1 VKTIGVLGGLGPQA
15 TLDFIARMDR
25 VSQKLIKQTTCYG
38 YPPMTVAFVRHAPML
53 LDEKFLPVEPWK
65 ADPKLFET
73 AKKLRGSD
81 FIVIP
86 SNSPHMFKDGIEAAA
101 ECPILSIIDATI
113 AEVEKRGWKRVGV
126 IGMGEPLVYTE
137 PLKAKGYHCETL
149 STDPDLRHELEL
161 SLLFKVMEGRDGPE
175 DVALAKKAVEHV
187 RSKKVDGVIL
197 GCTELP
203 LLLGK
208 EADGPEYVNPS
219 QVLAEA
225 AIRRAI
231 A

>member
-1 VKTIGVLGGLGPQA
+1 MKTIGVLGGLGPQA
-15 TLDFIARMDR
+15 TIDFMDR
-25 VSQKLIKQTTCYG
+25 VHRVSQTLIKQTTCYG
-38 YPPMTVAFVRHAPML
+38 YPPLTVVFVRHAPML

-65 ADPKLFET
+65 PDPKLFDS
-73 AKKLRGSD
+73 ARKLRGSD

-101 ECPILSIIDATI
+101 ETSVLSIIDVTL
-113 AEVEKRGWKRVGV
+113 EELSKRSWKRIGV
-126 IGMGEPLVYTE
+126 FGMGEPLVYTE
-137 PLKAKGYHCETL
+137 PLKAKGYECETL

-175 DVALAKKAVEHV
+175 DVELVRKAIAHL
-187 RSKKVDGVIL
+187 RSKKVDGIIL

-208 EADGPEYVNPS
+208 EADGPDFINPS

-225 AIRRAI
+225 AVRRAI
-231 A
+231 S